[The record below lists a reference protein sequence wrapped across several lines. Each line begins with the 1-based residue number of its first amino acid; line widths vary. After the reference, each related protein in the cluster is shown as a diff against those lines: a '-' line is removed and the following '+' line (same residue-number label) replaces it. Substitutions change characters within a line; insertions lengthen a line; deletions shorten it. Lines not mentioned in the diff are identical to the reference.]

1 MMDNYNLK
9 KPLISVIIPTYNRP
23 DYLKQAIASAV
34 KQTYQNIEI
43 LISDNCS
50 TTNTQAI
57 VESFDDSRIR
67 FWRQPTNVGMFA
79 NQMHAFQMARGKYV
93 ASLHDDDMWN
103 EDFLE
108 KLIPPLEENPDLI
121 LAFCDQY
128 IIDANGVIDYAGTE
142 GNTRSYKRD
151 QLAQGVHQNLVK
163 IGLVDKSIP
172 TAAGCVIRND
182 FVDWDSIPP
191 EVGGMWDIYLTYMC
205 SISGHGTYYY
215 PERLTRYRAHEQTD
229 TMLSGSRDA
238 QIKIRKAQN
247 EIFCY
252 KRFMEDS
259 RLKEFKSYF
268 KQKWLEANTTLAIG
282 LMRTQQIAEARPY
295 LWRVINEQKFN
306 LRTITALTISFTP
319 QRLANQLL
327 GGEKQLS

>member
-1 MMDNYNLK
+1 MMENSNFK

-23 DYLKQAIASAV
+23 EYLKVAIASAV
-34 KQTYQNIEI
+34 QQTYQNIEI
-43 LISDNCS
+43 IISDNCS
-50 TTNTQAI
+50 TTNTQTI
-57 VESFDDSRIR
+57 IESFSDTRIR
-67 FWRQPTNVGMFA
+67 YWRQSTNVGMFA

-108 KLIPPLEENPDLI
+108 KLIPRLEEHPDLI
-121 LAFCDQY
+121 LAFCDQH
-128 IIDANGVIDYAGTE
+128 IIDANGVIDDAGTE
-142 GNTRSYKRD
+142 ENTRSYKRD

-172 TAAGCVIRND
+172 TAAACVIRND

-191 EVGGMWDIYLTYMC
+191 EVGGMWDIYLAYMC

-215 PERLTRYRAHEQTD
+215 PERLTCYRAHEQTD

-238 QIKIRKAQN
+238 QAKIRKAQN

-252 KRFMEDS
+252 ERFMEDE
-259 RLKEFKSYF
+259 RLKEFKSHF
-268 KQKWLEANTTLAIG
+268 KEKWLEAHTTLAIG
-282 LMRTQQIAEARPY
+282 LLRTQQFAQARPY
-295 LWRVINEQKFN
+295 LWCALNEQKFN
-306 LRTITALTISFTP
+306 LRTIAALTLSFTP
-319 QRLANQLL
+319 QQLANHFL
-327 GGEKQLS
+327 KKAK